1 MGGRRIVQDPLDDVY
16 SPPKTVDQGQVAFM
30 FATIGTP
37 SNSAIY
43 RCTNSRGMYL
53 LPE

>member
-1 MGGRRIVQDPLDDVY
+1 VGGRRIVQDPLDDVY
-16 SPPKTVDQGQVAFM
+16 SPPKTVEQGQVAFM
-30 FATIGTP
+30 STIGTP